1 MKILHLIFSEQIAG
15 AEKYLLD
22 LLPGLKD
29 EGFDCHLLCVCPPG
43 AQHKFAGYCD
53 ELNSKGVKATLITSK
68 VSGFLSVAGKINRYL
83 KENEISYLH
92 SHLFKSD
99 LLAVIVKK
107 LFNKKILL
115 ISTKHGYQEKYLST
129 YPVHKGKIIRNAYYY
144 IAKYLCRNI
153 NEQLTV
159 SKVMSD
165 IYFNLKITPQRI
177 KYIYHGINLSSLP
190 VVADTTP
197 YRIGSP
203 QLIIVG
209 RLEEVKGHQ
218 YLFEAMPAVT
228 KKYPDVKLLVLGDGV
243 LKQKLIDK
251 VAVAG
256 MEKNILFLGFQQDPY
271 SYMAQSDIIV
281 LPSMFESFGLVY
293 IESFALKVPVIGFD
307 APACNEIIT
316 NNETGILVPMF
327 NSAALAEKIIY
338 LLQDPAERKR
348 LGENGYAKYTGYYN
362 TVRMIRETAD
372 WYRSV
377 LQVE

>member
-29 EGFDCHLLCVCPPG
+29 EGFDCHLLCVCPTE
-43 AQHKFAGYCD
+43 AKHKFAGYCE
-53 ELNSKGVKATLITSK
+53 ELKSKGVKATLFTGK
-68 VSGFLSVAGKINRYL
+68 VSGFLSVARKINQYL
-83 KENEISYLH
+83 IENNIAHLH

-99 LLAVIVKK
+99 LLAVTVKK
-107 LFNKKILL
+107 LFNKKLFL
-115 ISTKHGYQEKYLST
+115 ISTKHGYQEKYLTT

-144 IAKYLCRNI
+144 IAKYLSHNI

-165 IYFNLKITPQRI
+165 IYFNLKITPQRM

-190 VVADTTP
+190 VATDTIQ

-209 RLEEVKGHQ
+209 RIEEVKGHQ
-218 YLFEAMPAVT
+218 YLFEAMPAVIQ
-228 KKYPDVKLLVLGDGV
+228 KYPDVKLLVLGNGM
-243 LKQKLIDK
+243 LKQKLIDMVK
-251 VAVAG
+251 AAG
-256 MEKNILFLGFQQDPY
+256 MEKNILFFGFQQDPY

-293 IESFALKVPVIGFD
+293 IESFALKVTVIGFD
-307 APACNEIIT
+307 APACNEIIV

-327 NSAALAEKIIY
+327 SSDSLAEKIIC

-348 LGENGYAKYTGYYN
+348 MAENGYAKYTSYYN
-362 TVRMIRETAD
+362 TERMIKETAD
-372 WYRSV
+372 WYRYV
-377 LQVE
+377 LSIK